1 MDYVTD
7 LGRISIDQHH
17 AERSKQRDNLTLIAW
32 LALVLITA
40 PVWIIPGAI
49 YMIATGNTPR
59 TLGRESN
66 EVDE

>member
-1 MDYVTD
+1 MT
-7 LGRISIDQHH
+7 
-17 AERSKQRDNLTLIAW
+17 RDDAYTLVW

-40 PVWIIPGAI
+40 PLWIIPGVI

-59 TLGRESN
+59 TMGEKANQLS